1 MGGDFGVAKGRVFL
15 REHGDERWSE
25 IVQVDGVDQG
35 GLGGQKIRGSLA
47 RCRLGVRLCDLEKD
61 LHELFLRRVRGLE
74 FAREAM
80 EKVEGRPRALLKKE
94 RDRWVRVTRSGG
106 RNAFISSRG
115 MGMDDRQPVITLQ
128 EDLRILSTEVM

>member
-1 MGGDFGVAKGRVFL
+1 MGGSCSVAKGGGSL

-25 IVQVDGVDQG
+25 IVELDGADQG
-35 GLGGQKIRGSLA
+35 GLGGQRISGSRV

-80 EKVEGRPRALLKKE
+80 GKVEGRRRARSKKE
-94 RDRWVRVTRSGG
+94 RNWRVRVTRSGG
-106 RNAFISSRG
+106 RSASI
-115 MGMDDRQPVITLQ
+115 
-128 EDLRILSTEVM
+128 